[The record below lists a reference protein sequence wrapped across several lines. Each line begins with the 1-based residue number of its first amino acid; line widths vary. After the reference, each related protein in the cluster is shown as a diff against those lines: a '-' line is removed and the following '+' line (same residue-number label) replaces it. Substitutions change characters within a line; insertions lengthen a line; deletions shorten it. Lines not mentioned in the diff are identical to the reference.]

1 MTELY
6 SKEGF
11 RFVKNENNNYNL
23 SFEMENNHIILSK
36 IIDFNLVK
44 LIYDLNVDIFKNNK

>member
-11 RFVKNENNNYNL
+11 TFIKNEKNNYIL
-23 SFEMENNHIILSK
+23 TFEMENNHIILSK

-44 LIYDLNVDIFKNNK
+44 LIYDLNKAKLCNY

>member
-23 SFEMENNHIILSK
+23 SFEMENNHII
-36 IIDFNLVK
+36 
-44 LIYDLNVDIFKNNK
+44 

>member
-44 LIYDLNVDIFKNNK
+44 LIYDLLYGLKY